1 MGSTK
6 APAFPSQLEST
17 MTIKQA
23 SPQTEEEVS
32 QASDIEQ
39 KTGHGGNLRDSRSG
53 DPLPK
58 PVIGSS
64 GHIPGSEVVLPSG
77 VDDQSA
83 SPGADADRD
92 AAR

>member
-1 MGSTK
+1 
-6 APAFPSQLEST
+6 

-23 SPQTEEEVS
+23 STPIQEDVA

-39 KTGHGGNLRDSRSG
+39 QTGHGGNLRDGRTG

-64 GHIPGSEVVLPSG
+64 GHIPGSDVVLPSD
-77 VDDQSA
+77 VADQSA
-83 SPGADADRD
+83 SPGADADRE
-92 AAR
+92 AGE